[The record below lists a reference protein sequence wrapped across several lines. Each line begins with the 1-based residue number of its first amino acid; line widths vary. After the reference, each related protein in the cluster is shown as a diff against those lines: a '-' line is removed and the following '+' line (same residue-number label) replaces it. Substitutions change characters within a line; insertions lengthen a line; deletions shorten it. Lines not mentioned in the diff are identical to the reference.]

1 VPLHHQGLLLTLT
14 FVFAGIPSKGFR
26 DKVSENNSTGESLQS
41 DNPVDWVSSNLAG
54 L

>member
-1 VPLHHQGLLLTLT
+1 VPLHHQDLLLMLT
-14 FVFAGIPSKGFR
+14 FVFAGIPGKGFR
-26 DKVSENNSTGESLQS
+26 DEVSKNNSTGESLQS